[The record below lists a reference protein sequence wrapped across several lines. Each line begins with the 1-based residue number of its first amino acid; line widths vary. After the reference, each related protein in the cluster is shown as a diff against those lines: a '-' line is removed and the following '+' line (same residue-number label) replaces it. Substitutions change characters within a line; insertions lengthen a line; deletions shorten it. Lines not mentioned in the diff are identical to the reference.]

1 MKPGKG
7 VTGIAVRVVEPGG
20 GGAEG
25 LLTFLVQIDLIRV
38 RGPVE
43 RATVFGTVPTEF
55 PDLVRAA

>member
-20 GGAEG
+20 GAEG
-25 LLTFLVQIDLIRV
+25 LLTFPVQIDLIRV
-38 RGPVE
+38 CGPVE

-55 PDLVRAA
+55 PDLVRAS